1 MVSDSDKMAQFVKLL
16 NASQSRIYAFILS
29 RVLLSA
35 DADDILQE
43 TTSTMWKKFDQ
54 FQLGTDFWAWG
65 VTIARYNILNYRK
78 KYNKKPII
86 LDEDVLD
93 RIDSLKDDNSDS
105 DNRMDALRKCIGL
118 LPGNSSRLVQMRYT
132 DGIDVKEISQR
143 LGRSTPWV
151 YKILSRVHIT
161 LMRCI
166 NRRLAEESI

>member
-16 NASQSRIYAFILS
+16 TASQSRIYAFILS

-54 FQLGTDFWAWG
+54 FQLGTDFLAWG
-65 VTIARYNILNYRK
+65 LTIARYNILNYRK
-78 KYNKKPII
+78 KYNKKPIM

-93 RIDSLKDDNSDS
+93 RIDSLKVDNSDS
-105 DNRMDALRKCIGL
+105 DFRMDALRKCMGS
-118 LPGNSSRLVQMRYT
+118 LPGNSSALIQMRYT
-132 DGIDVKEISQR
+132 DGIDVKEMSQR
-143 LGRSTPWV
+143 LGRSAPWV
-151 YKILSRVHIT
+151 YKILSRIHIT

>member
-16 NASQSRIYAFILS
+16 TASQSRIYAFILS

-54 FQLGTDFWAWG
+54 FQLGTDFLAWG
-65 VTIARYNILNYRK
+65 MTIARYNILNYRK
-78 KYNKKPII
+78 KYNKKPIM
-86 LDEDVLD
+86 LDEDVLE
-93 RIDSLKDDNSDS
+93 RIDSLKGDNSDS
-105 DNRMDALRKCIGL
+105 DNRMDALRKCMGL
-118 LPGNSSRLVQMRYT
+118 LPGNSSRLVQMRYE